1 MCVKRVCMYACTPRN
16 WEILVCIY
24 KRIPLCCAEFLCLS
38 QQKKKDLVP
47 KWGHG
52 EFIFF
57 VQIRT
62 SPLYQ
67 AHTPTRERVWKMY
80 GVFICYNPHP
90 PLPPI
95 TRLFHHA
102 GFCVLVSESLREVTG
117 AEEEGQTLDHQML
130 QWILWT
136 LPDSFSVFPS
146 LLHPFLPLLISWAVE
161 ITCPLARAHHQ
172 SHDSLRVPSV
182 MAGTVIE
189 SRGRVH
195 LCLCLD
201 TILCAWEM
209 TSK

>member
-1 MCVKRVCMYACTPRN
+1 MYTSKLGDIGLHI
-16 WEILVCIY
+16 WEDSMVLCWIFISFTAEKEGLGAKMRTWRIY
-24 KRIPLCCAEFLCLS
+24 L
-38 QQKKKDLVP
+38 
-47 KWGHG
+47 
-52 EFIFF
+52 F
-57 VQIRT
+57 VEIRA

-67 AHTPTRERVWKMY
+67 AHTPTRERVWMMY

-90 PLPPI
+90 PLLPI
-95 TRLFHHA
+95 TRLFHHP
-102 GFCVLVSESLREVTG
+102 GFCVLVSKSLREVTG
-117 AEEEGQTLDHQML
+117 AEEGEQTLGHQML
-130 QWILWT
+130 QWIRWT
-136 LPDSFSVFPS
+136 LLDSFSVFPS
-146 LLHPFLPLLISWAVE
+146 LLHPFLPPLISWAVE
-161 ITCPLARAHHQ
+161 ITCPFARAHHQ